1 MSVLLLLASEAA
13 DAAEVATAAV
23 DGGWAAWLKEYGGW
37 AISVVLAGVVAYMAR
52 YIVHKLE
59 DKADPKEVKE
69 AQAIVD
75 RQMYADLLR
84 DVLQSLSD
92 TITPLV
98 TTIENNTGDH
108 EQVRLDLMDKL
119 HDQLAPLITAIE
131 SCTLTSAEMK
141 EALQKFFDD
150 TIKEKDDIITKLA
163 QQKQDVG
170 DASMVK
176 MEALYDRIIG
186 MVEKV
191 IGAAKTLQEAID
203 RIEAAEAA
211 AKSGDTP
218 ETGAPA

>member
-1 MSVLLLLASEAA
+1 MLMSVLLLASEAA
-13 DAAEVATAAV
+13 EALPAV

-52 YIVHKLE
+52 YIVTKLE
-59 DKADPKEVKE
+59 DKADPREVRE

-75 RQMYADLLR
+75 KQLYANILKE
-84 DVLQSLSD
+84 VLQSLSD

-98 TTIENNTGDH
+98 TTINDNTGDH
-108 EQVRLDLMDKL
+108 EQLRKDLLDAL
-119 HDQLAPLITAIE
+119 HDQLVPLIAEIK
-131 SCTLTSAEMK
+131 SCGVASREMK
-141 EALQKFFDD
+141 ADLQKFFDE
-150 TIKEKDDIITKLA
+150 TTKEKDDIITKLA

-170 DASMVK
+170 DAAMAK

-203 RIEAAEAA
+203 RIEATE
-211 AKSGDTP
+211 SGDSPEAGTP
-218 ETGAPA
+218 A